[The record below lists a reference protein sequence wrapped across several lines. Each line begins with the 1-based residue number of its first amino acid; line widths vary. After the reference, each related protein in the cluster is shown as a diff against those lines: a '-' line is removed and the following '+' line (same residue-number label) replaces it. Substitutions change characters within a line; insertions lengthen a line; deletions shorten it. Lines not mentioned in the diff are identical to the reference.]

1 MNAGGDVQGDTQAA
15 LLPLL
20 AHARRIPFVQA
31 VRTLE
36 AALAGHARLGHL
48 GPATEE
54 RVRLRPE
61 LSLAFPASDV
71 AGIERRERSGDRPP
85 AYELAV
91 TFLGIYGTSSPLPSY
106 ITQDLLD
113 LEERGALQRRFLD
126 LFNHRILSLF
136 YRAARKYR
144 CADAEEAGREGP
156 WARRILALLGL
167 GRAAA
172 GDQDAAGERR
182 LDGLHLIRFAPFL
195 IHSPR
200 SAAALEACL
209 RRQFPGVPLVVEPFA
224 ASWTPIPGDQRSRL
238 GVQGVALGRDFWLGE
253 QVCNRSTTFRVAI
266 GPLGYDDFLAFLP
279 GGGKRV
285 ELEALL
291 KVFNPDGLDCEL
303 AVSVTIRPAAD
314 AGASGDAGAE
324 GHGFTS
330 ATLGDESQQLG
341 LNVRL
346 GAGDDPPG
354 AVHTVRSTIKG

>member
-1 MNAGGDVQGDTQAA
+1 
-15 LLPLL
+15 
-20 AHARRIPFVQA
+20 
-31 VRTLE
+31 
-36 AALAGHARLGHL
+36 
-48 GPATEE
+48 
-54 RVRLRPE
+54 
-61 LSLAFPASDV
+61 
-71 AGIERRERSGDRPP
+71 
-85 AYELAV
+85 V
-91 TFLGIYGTSSPLPSY
+91 TFLGIYGSSSPLPSY
-106 ITQDLLD
+106 LTQDLLD

-167 GRAAA
+167 GRPGADA
-172 GDQDAAGERR
+172 GDRR
-182 LDGLHLIRFAPFL
+182 FDGLQLIRFAPFL
-195 IHSPR
+195 VHSPR

-209 RRQFPGVPLVVEPFA
+209 RRQFPGIPLAVEPFA

-279 GGGKRV
+279 GGARRD

-303 AVSVTIRPAAD
+303 AVSVTIRPASGAAD
-314 AGASGDAGAE
+314 ADDS